1 MVDAWT
7 KAQTISTFI
16 SLGAILIAAFALV
29 VDRIRLVH
37 KRDEHLKATDP
48 KKMRYFYTHRL
59 GWWQTLFGEQS
70 PVLNVT
76 RISGL
81 IEAGDR
87 GFWTSAALD
96 RILDGHAEITWVPLF
111 ASIFE
116 EVWHSKVAPWPGLWG
131 DEYKIAMNRI
141 RDSSNQKQIQ
151 HKQMRWKHYET
162 KKDGTCRLV
171 NCCRP
176 LEPIDTDTPLKAS
189 VIAEEKSAELHHRG
203 LGNTRPT
210 WNLNR
215 KPCIETTREELIAL
229 ALIMGSSIKIQSY
242 TESLNGVGAFGLSL
256 YAIPDRGSWTLGLTQ
271 GSRIPRHVPSMG
283 SGYTTLMAKHL
294 ACGSVPFAQNSGW
307 IKSVYVK
314 KPVLQAILC
323 GDNIK
328 DISAYGGPSLELLR
342 MLPGE
347 KEIDAYYG
355 VAEAEE
361 KPAHPGVG
369 LILREYK
376 KHTSGWEEV
385 GDWPRAVTGI
395 AFGGLVPQVYPNVAR
410 AVQFTTWG
418 RGDGG
423 NGKVIQELERLVDM
437 LHEREHSKIPAIT
450 RHDTN
455 INPNVKPPEE
465 KICER
470 CLFGEYVRE
479 RCEARKLVDY
489 VNYTV
494 PWQHSSPRT
503 AAAVFARYSNL
514 LEHVITL
521 CRPTL
526 DASSKSVSSMSQAS
540 TPQTETLPLTQALTA
555 PPVLQ
560 RPVKSA
566 TSYTPH
572 NISQP
577 NPAAKIKHYRTF
589 LDGTTQAKAQAQAQA
604 PTVTVDALFECTYDI
619 LRSVYAARFAKNL
632 LPKIDLSSNLI
643 YTEDLGDTLATII
656 DKRIPEG
663 PRVEKPFSLLEGAF
677 IVRCILAAWSWQ
689 VPHIVLIEPAA
700 EDEEDSI
707 VEEKKESWG
716 KQRSRIASIDEL
728 PPVLVFG

>member
-7 KAQTISTFI
+7 KAQTIATFI

-37 KRDEHLKATDP
+37 KRDDHLKATDP
-48 KKMRYFYTHRL
+48 RKMRYFYTNRL
-59 GWWQTLFGEQS
+59 EWWQTLFGEQS
-70 PVLNVT
+70 PVLNIPRVA
-76 RISGL
+76 GL

-96 RILDGHAEITWVPLF
+96 RILEGHAEITWVPLF

-116 EVWHSKVAPWPGLWG
+116 EVSHSKLAPGPGLWG
-131 DEYKIAMNRI
+131 DEYKTVINRI

-151 HKQMRWKHYET
+151 HKQMRWKHYEPG
-162 KKDGTCRLV
+162 KSGPRRLV

-176 LEPIDTDTPLKAS
+176 LEPIDTDAPLKGS
-189 VIAEEKSAELHHRG
+189 VTAEEKSAELHHRG

-210 WNLNR
+210 WILDR

-229 ALIMGSSIKIQSY
+229 ALIMGSSIKIHSY

-271 GSRIPRHVPSMG
+271 GSRIPRQVPTMG

-307 IKSVYVK
+307 IKSIYVK
-314 KPVLQAILC
+314 KPVLDAILE
-323 GDNIK
+323 GRNIK
-328 DISAYGGPSLELLR
+328 DISAYGGPTLELLR

-347 KEIDAYYG
+347 KEVDAYYG
-355 VAEAEE
+355 VAGDGE
-361 KPAHPGVG
+361 KPKDPGVG
-369 LILREYK
+369 LVLREYK
-376 KHTSGWEEV
+376 DHPSGWQEV
-385 GDWPRAVTGI
+385 GDWPRAVAGI
-395 AFGGLVPQVYPNVAR
+395 AFGGLVPQVYPNVAK

-418 RGDGG
+418 RRDGG
-423 NGKVIQELERLVDM
+423 NGKVIEELERLVDK
-437 LHEREHSKIPAIT
+437 LHDREHRKVPAIT

-455 INPNVKPPEE
+455 MDPNVKPPEE

-470 CLFGEYVRE
+470 CIFGEHVRE

-514 LEHVITL
+514 LEHVVTL
-521 CRPTL
+521 CNPKPHVKSNSL
-526 DASSKSVSSMSQAS
+526 SSTSQDS
-540 TPQTETLPLTQALTA
+540 ISQTDTSQLTQASTA

-560 RPVKSA
+560 NTFRSP
-566 TSYTPH
+566 TLYPLQ
-572 NISQP
+572 NISRSSL
-577 NPAAKIKHYRTF
+577 AAKVKPYRTF
-589 LDGTTQAKAQAQAQA
+589 PDGTTQAQGSNS
-604 PTVTVDALFECTYDI
+604 VTVDELFQCTYDL
-619 LRSVYAARFAKNL
+619 LRSVYAARFAKDVLSNTDQSA
-632 LPKIDLSSNLI
+632 DLI
-643 YTEDLGDTLATII
+643 HTQDLGKTLAAII
-656 DKRIPEG
+656 EKRLPDG
-663 PRVEKPFSLLEGAF
+663 PRVEIPFSVLEGAF

-689 VPHIVLIEPAA
+689 VPHICLIEPAA
-700 EDEEDSI
+700 EDGDDSTA
-707 VEEKKESWG
+707 EEKGESWSN
-716 KQRSRIASIDEL
+716 QRSRIASIDEL

>member
-16 SLGAILIAAFALV
+16 SLGAILIAAFALI

-37 KRDEHLKATDP
+37 KRDDHLKATDP
-48 KKMRYFYTHRL
+48 KKMRYFYTNRL

-70 PVLNVT
+70 PVLNVA
-76 RISGL
+76 RVSGL

-87 GFWTSAALD
+87 GFWTSTALD
-96 RILDGHAEITWVPLF
+96 RILEGHAEITWVPLF

-116 EVWHSKVAPWPGLWG
+116 EVAHLDITGLWG
-131 DEYKIAMNRI
+131 DEYKTATKRI
-141 RDSSNQKQIQ
+141 RDTSNQKQIQ
-151 HKQMRWKHYET
+151 HKQMRWKHYEAR
-162 KKDGTCRLV
+162 KDGTSRLV

-176 LEPIDTDTPLKAS
+176 LEFIETGGPLKTS
-189 VIAEEKSAELHHRG
+189 VIPEEKSAELRHRG

-210 WNLNR
+210 WTLDR

-229 ALIMGSSIKIQSY
+229 ALVMGSSIKIHSY

-256 YAIPDRGSWTLGLTQ
+256 YAIPDRGSWALGLTQ
-271 GSRIPRHVPSMG
+271 GSRIPRHVPTMG

-307 IKSVYVK
+307 IKSIYVK
-314 KPVLQAILC
+314 KPVLDAILK
-323 GDNIK
+323 GRNIK

-347 KEIDAYYG
+347 KEVDAYYG
-355 VAEAEE
+355 VAEDGE
-361 KPAHPGVG
+361 KPKDPGVG
-369 LILREYK
+369 LVLREYK
-376 KHTSGWEEV
+376 DHPSGWEEV
-385 GDWPRAVTGI
+385 GDWPRAVAGI
-395 AFGGLVPQVYPNVAR
+395 AFGGLVPQVYRNVAK

-418 RGDGG
+418 RSDGG
-423 NGKVIQELERLVDM
+423 NGKVIAELERLVDI

-455 INPNVKPPEE
+455 IDPNVKPPEE

-470 CLFGEYVRE
+470 CLFGEHVRE

-503 AAAVFARYSNL
+503 AASVFARYSNL

-521 CRPTL
+521 CNPKSHTKPRI
-526 DASSKSVSSMSQAS
+526 SSTSQAS
-540 TPQTETLPLTQALTA
+540 ISQTDTLQLTQALTA
-555 PPVLQ
+555 PPELQ
-560 RPVKSA
+560 NTVKPS
-566 TSYTPH
+566 TSYPLQ
-572 NISQP
+572 NISQLS
-577 NPAAKIKHYRTF
+577 PAAKVKPHRTF
-589 LDGTTQAKAQAQAQA
+589 LDGTTQARASNR
-604 PTVTVDALFECTYDI
+604 VTVDELFEYTYDI
-619 LRSVYAARFAKNL
+619 LRSVYTARFAKDL
-632 LPKIDLSSNLI
+632 LSNKDQSADLVH
-643 YTEDLGDTLATII
+643 TQDLGETLATII
-656 DKRIPEG
+656 DKRLPDG
-663 PRVEKPFSLLEGAF
+663 PRVEMPFSVLEGAF

-689 VPHIVLIEPAA
+689 VPHIYLIDPAA
-700 EDEEDSI
+700 EDGDDSTA
-707 VEEKKESWG
+707 EEKGEGWS